1 MEAPAISDIS
11 VTLGGSLF
19 DVRIIKRADAH
30 REIAALRQ
38 TASMDILITGSRTL
52 WNDLVAHGLVD
63 EIHLV
68 IGGLVLGA
76 GVLLFAARP
85 LRHCDLSMGAPGK
98 DPTTSCCAT
107 RSMAASDRR
116 QAFGSIARAFASGRG
131 SGPWSARIDP
141 FGGW

>member
-1 MEAPAISDIS
+1 MEAPSISDIS
-11 VTLGGSLF
+11 VTLGGSLP
-19 DVRIIKRADAH
+19 DVRIIKRAEAH

-68 IGGLVLGA
+68 IGSLVLGA

-85 LRHCDLSMGAPGK
+85 LRHCDLSRLVEVR
-98 DPTTSCCAT
+98 TW
-107 RSMAASDRR
+107 
-116 QAFGSIARAFASGRG
+116 QGSNHVLLRYALDGRE
-131 SGPWSARIDP
+131 
-141 FGGW
+141 